1 MYAPSIRWVATIA
14 ASSIPESR
22 LPIDQYLTEARQTD
36 DPAERKEA
44 YAKWQTTTMA
54 LSVPHILG
62 GIYIV
67 ETAFSYPGIGTL
79 SYESA
84 KYADYNMLM
93 ILCMMTGITV
103 IFCNIIGGIINEQSD
118 PRVKANEINEL
129 SEVTKA

>member
-1 MYAPSIRWVATIA
+1 
-14 ASSIPESR
+14 
-22 LPIDQYLTEARQTD
+22 
-36 DPAERKEA
+36 
-44 YAKWQTTTMA
+44 MA

-103 IFCNIIGGIINEQSD
+103 IFCNIIGDIINEQSD

>member
-22 LPIDQYLTEARQTD
+22 LPIDQYLTE
-36 DPAERKEA
+36 ERKEA

-54 LSVPHILG
+54 ISVPHILG
-62 GIYIV
+62 GTYIV
-67 ETAFSYPGIGTL
+67 ETVFSYPGIGTL

-103 IFCNIIGGIINEQSD
+103 IFCNIIGGIINEQID

>member
-1 MYAPSIRWVATIA
+1 MADNNNGNLCSPYPGRHLYLETI
-14 ASSIPESR
+14 S
-22 LPIDQYLTEARQTD
+22 
-36 DPAERKEA
+36 
-44 YAKWQTTTMA
+44 
-54 LSVPHILG
+54 
-62 GIYIV
+62 
-67 ETAFSYPGIGTL
+67 SYPGIGTL